1 MGRTFR
7 STVLRLRKARSMP
20 ASRLWLRPAPARRRW
35 AGGLDARAEDVDPIE
50 GGLAR
55 DGRLVARG
63 ADARVGDLE
72 REVLADLAPPEHLA
86 DLERDA
92 GLAAER
98 PLRARGGGHDLGQLA
113 FGRRQ
118 ELPTLAGPLLG
129 QEGVLT
135 DDEPLAGVVRMGDLG
150 QVLLIK
156 ERQLQGPARGQGP

>member
-50 GGLAR
+50 GGAAR

-86 DLERDA
+86 DPERDA

-98 PLRARGGGHDLGQLA
+98 PRRGGGPRRVRVQLA
-113 FGRRQ
+113 VG
-118 ELPTLAGPLLG
+118 A
-129 QEGVLT
+129 
-135 DDEPLAGVVRMGDLG
+135 
-150 QVLLIK
+150 
-156 ERQLQGPARGQGP
+156 LQ